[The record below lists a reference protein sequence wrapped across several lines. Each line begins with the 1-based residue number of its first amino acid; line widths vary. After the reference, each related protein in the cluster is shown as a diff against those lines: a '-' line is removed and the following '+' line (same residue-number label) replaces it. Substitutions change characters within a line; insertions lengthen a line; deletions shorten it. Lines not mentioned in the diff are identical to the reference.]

1 MLKNLKENYDDLHD
15 SSHFEAFI
23 VTSLS
28 FIPSEM
34 RYAALRRITPQAES
48 EDEALDTEVGG
59 SPFWFCWSF
68 RICPGIGILYGYDM
82 VIIWLYIYVCM
93 NMIGNVK

>member
-1 MLKNLKENYDDLHD
+1 MMTYMTPVISKR
-15 SSHFEAFI
+15 SSLPPYI
-23 VTSLS
+23 VHP
-28 FIPSEM
+28 IGN
-34 RYAALRRITPQAES
+34 ALRLVTPQAES

-82 VIIWLYIYVCM
+82 VIIWLYICM
-93 NMIGNVK
+93 YEYDR